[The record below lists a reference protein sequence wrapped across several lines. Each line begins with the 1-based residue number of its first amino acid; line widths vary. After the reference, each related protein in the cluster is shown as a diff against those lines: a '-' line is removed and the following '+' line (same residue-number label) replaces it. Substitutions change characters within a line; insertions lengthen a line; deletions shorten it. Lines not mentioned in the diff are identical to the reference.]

1 MIKGFGIMKKIL
13 GTSVLNTNKQASNM
27 SGFKDKLINIIANI
41 ILFPVMLP
49 IWFAGMVFGLALYI
63 FDKKNKGLGH

>member
-1 MIKGFGIMKKIL
+1 MVGLILPNMNIQHLNMI
-13 GTSVLNTNKQASNM
+13 
-27 SGFKDKLINIIANI
+27 GFKDKLINLVANI
-41 ILFPVMLP
+41 ILFPVILP

>member
-1 MIKGFGIMKKIL
+1 
-13 GTSVLNTNKQASNM
+13 M
-27 SGFKDKLINIIANI
+27 SGFKDKLVNIIANI

>member
-1 MIKGFGIMKKIL
+1 
-13 GTSVLNTNKQASNM
+13 M
-27 SGFKDKLINIIANI
+27 SGFKDKLVNIAVNI
-41 ILFPVMLP
+41 ILFPVMWP

>member
-1 MIKGFGIMKKIL
+1 
-13 GTSVLNTNKQASNM
+13 M

-63 FDKKNKGLGH
+63 FDKKNQGLGH

>member
-1 MIKGFGIMKKIL
+1 MIGLTLPSMSI
-13 GTSVLNTNKQASNM
+13 QHSNM
-27 SGFKDKLINIIANI
+27 IGFKDKFINLVASI

-63 FDKKNKGLGH
+63 FDKKNKGLGQ

>member
-1 MIKGFGIMKKIL
+1 MLTQKTK
-13 GTSVLNTNKQASNM
+13 NN
-27 SGFKDKLINIIANI
+27 LINITAFI

-49 IWFAGMVFGLALYI
+49 IWFAGMIFGLALYI

>member
-13 GTSVLNTNKQASNM
+13 GTSLLNTNKQPSNM
-27 SGFKDKLINIIANI
+27 SGFKDKIINIIANI

>member
-1 MIKGFGIMKKIL
+1 MIKDFGIMTEIL
-13 GTSVLNTNKQASNM
+13 GLNLANMNRPSSNM
-27 SGFKDKLINIIANI
+27 TGFKDKLINVTAFI

>member
-1 MIKGFGIMKKIL
+1 M
-13 GTSVLNTNKQASNM
+13 N
-27 SGFKDKLINIIANI
+27 GFKDKLINIIANI

-63 FDKKNKGLGH
+63 FDKKNKGLEASKAVLSVLNNF

>member
-1 MIKGFGIMKKIL
+1 MIKDFGITKKIL
-13 GTSVLNTNKQASNM
+13 GMSVLNTNKQASNM
-27 SGFKDKLINIIANI
+27 NGFKDKLINIIANI